1 MRVYIIAEWSGVF
14 VSTETGWLRDRI
26 GKDEPP
32 CPLLR
37 LAAVQSDTS
46 DGNFLD
52 GNFGTGI
59 GPATTND
66 RTRRGLLAREKVC
79 NRLS

>member
-26 GKDEPP
+26 GKEEPP

-37 LAAVQSDTS
+37 LAAVQSDAS
-46 DGNFLD
+46 DGNFPGAD
-52 GNFGTGI
+52 FGTKI
-59 GPATTND
+59 GPVTTNE
-66 RTRRGLLAREKVC
+66 RTRRGFLAREKVY
-79 NRLS
+79 NRIA